1 MPSERNQILT
11 FIYQPTDK
19 DEVDR
24 ELIKVFFC
32 CSNLLI
38 SVN

>member
-11 FIYQPTDK
+11 FIYQPTHK

-24 ELIKVFFC
+24 ELKFSFVVVIY
-32 CSNLLI
+32 
-38 SVN
+38 